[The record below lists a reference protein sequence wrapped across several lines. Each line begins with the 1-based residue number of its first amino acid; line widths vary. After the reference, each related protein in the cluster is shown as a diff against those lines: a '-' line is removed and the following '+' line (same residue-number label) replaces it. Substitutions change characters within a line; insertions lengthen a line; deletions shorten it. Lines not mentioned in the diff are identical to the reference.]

1 MSEPNDLDR
10 SILLADPLAVPLPD
24 PQVDERFGD
33 DFTEPTRSGIRAQP
47 LTHIDHEGP
56 KPKAILS
63 INHVGKRFSV
73 GGNTVEALRDANLT
87 INKGEFICLI
97 GASGCGKSTLLRI
110 IAGFEKASSGVA
122 AMYGEPITGPGPERG
137 MVFQDFA
144 LFPWLTV
151 RENIGFGPK
160 QRGLLG
166 AGLKDVAE
174 RYMAMVGLTKFADY
188 YPAQLS
194 GGMKQRVA
202 IARVLAN
209 DCEVLLMDEPFGALD
224 ALTREKL
231 QADLLDIWTKTQVTV
246 IFVTHSVEEAVYLSS
261 RVVVMTAGPG
271 RIERDET
278 IALPR
283 PRDVSAPDFNEVRRE
298 ITQMLT
304 SHVMHA

>member
-1 MSEPNDLDR
+1 MPDLDP
-10 SILLADPLAVPLPD
+10 SDELAKLAKHIAPRM
-24 PQVDERFGD
+24 QHGE
-33 DFTEPTRSGIRAQP
+33 DFTVPTRSGIRAQP
-47 LTHIDHEGP
+47 RTIIDLAGPGP
-56 KPKAILS
+56 KPILS
-63 INHVGKRFSV
+63 IDHVSKRFSV
-73 GGNTVEALRDANLT
+73 GTQTVEALRDANLT
-87 INKGEFICLI
+87 IHKGEFVCLI

-110 IAGFEKASSGVA
+110 IAGFETATTGTASL
-122 AMYGEPITGPGPERG
+122 YGNPIKGPGPERG
-137 MVFQDFA
+137 MVFQDYA

-166 AGLKDVAE
+166 AGLKEHAE

-188 YPAQLS
+188 YPSQLS

-231 QADLLDIWTKTQVTV
+231 QQDLLDIWTKTQVTI

-271 RIERDET
+271 RIERDEPIT
-278 IALPR
+278 LPR
-283 PRDVSAPDFNEVRRE
+283 PREVSAPNFNAVRKD

-304 SHVMHA
+304 SHLVQA